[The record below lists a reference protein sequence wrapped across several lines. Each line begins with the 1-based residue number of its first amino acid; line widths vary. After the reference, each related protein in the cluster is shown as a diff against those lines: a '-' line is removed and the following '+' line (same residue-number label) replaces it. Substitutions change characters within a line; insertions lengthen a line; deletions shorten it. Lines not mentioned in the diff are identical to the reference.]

1 MDTFISR
8 MSVNYWKKEAE
19 KAKRAS
25 KFAWGQYFQVRN
37 ESFES
42 QLGIYNE
49 TDLLIFNEEMPE
61 ETNPHLQKFIS
72 DLYKKA
78 KSCVECSICLEVITA
93 ETLETTPCGHNFHKD
108 CLNKLRETKEVASK
122 QKKTVPC
129 PMCRKDLW
137 CIKSK

>member
-37 ESFES
+37 ELFES

-61 ETNPHLQKFIS
+61 EMDEHLQKFIS
-72 DLYKKA
+72 DLYKKS
-78 KSCVECSICLEVITA
+78 KSYVECSICLEVITA

-108 CLNKLRETKEVASK
+108 CLNKLKQTKEVG
-122 QKKTVPC
+122 KKTVPC

>member
-1 MDTFISR
+1 

-49 TDLLIFNEEMPE
+49 IPSLPEEMDE
-61 ETNPHLQKFIS
+61 HLQKFIS
-72 DLYKKA
+72 DLYKKS
-78 KSCVECSICLEVITA
+78 KSYVECSICLEVITA
-93 ETLETTPCGHNFHKD
+93 ETLDTTPCGHNFHKD
-108 CLNKLRETKEVASK
+108 CLNKLKQTKEVG
-122 QKKTVPC
+122 KKTVPC

>member
-1 MDTFISR
+1 

-37 ESFES
+37 ELFES

-61 ETNPHLQKFIS
+61 EMDEHLQKFIS
-72 DLYKKA
+72 DLYK
-78 KSCVECSICLEVITA
+78 
-93 ETLETTPCGHNFHKD
+93 D
-108 CLNKLRETKEVASK
+108 CLNKLKETKEVG
-122 QKKTVPC
+122 KKTVSC
-129 PMCRKDLW
+129 PMCRKELW